1 MMSECLL
8 FSAGRLAGLDV
19 MHPHVHLKIMATDTP
34 RASSFVVQKPMR
46 ASAWPMTIPTKAP
59 SKTVRFGK
67 SRICRPAGCHPRS
80 PSVRAREPHSNQAA
94 AATWAPRTEVHLA
107 ARKFEPKNWC
117 DPTAVS
123 NKSWRRG
130 ASHSCHF
137 APVAT

>member
-1 MMSECLL
+1 MLAFL
-8 FSAGRLAGLDV
+8 GRQAGRTRCHA
-19 MHPHVHLKIMATDTP
+19 PT
-34 RASSFVVQKPMR
+34 RAFEDHGHGYPKSILLGGPKTYESMR
-46 ASAWPMTIPTKAP
+46 ASTWPMTIPTKAP
-59 SKTVRFGK
+59 SKTVRFCK
-67 SRICRPAGCHPRS
+67 SRICRPGGCHPRW

-123 NKSWRRG
+123 NKSWRRS

-137 APVAT
+137 APVAI